1 MPELL
6 LEVGCEE
13 LPASFVP
20 KVQGDLQRE
29 IENRL
34 QEANLTF
41 GTVQSFGTPR
51 RLIIAVQDLGDRQP
65 DETKEVRGPALKAA
79 YDADG
84 NPTKALEGFCR
95 GQGVDP
101 ATARKEGD
109 YVYISKEI
117 IGKPTAELLQTLLPE
132 AIRALTF
139 DKTMRWGSYRMR
151 FARPLR
157 WILAAFDG
165 QAVPF
170 AVESVHSGIQSRGH
184 RFEHPA
190 PFEATSLE
198 SLVTQLRAKMV
209 EPDAAIRRERIVT
222 GAKQVATGTPDLP
235 ESLVQE
241 NAYLTEWPM
250 PLEGTFDAQY
260 STLPEPVLVTVMAK
274 HEKFF
279 PVRDDH
285 GKITNRF
292 ISIRNGGEEATV
304 RSGNQWV
311 LGCRFNDAMFF
322 FNEDKKRTLA
332 DFLEMTRAMTFQE
345 KLGTVRERATRMAQI
360 AEVLAPIYKLDIR
373 YTKEAALYAKAD
385 LTSGMVGELA
395 SLQGAI
401 GAEYARRDGMPTEIA
416 DAIGGHYDLSGSLAN
431 GNLMAVAVALADQ
444 LDKMAGYLG
453 IGHVPSGSSDPY
465 AMRRAAG
472 QLIEAGI
479 AHDLNLRT
487 LLERAIEGFEGI
499 ELDRDAVFRVSADLL
514 TQRYESAFPEA
525 RFDHLAAVLGASD
538 DVLFRPADVKSR
550 LETIQEIDDATVQ
563 ALTRAPNIVN
573 AARAK
578 GIEFGGRNL
587 AALDSAEGSALAAAL
602 GGELFDLVGPI
613 DAFFSA
619 TMVMVDDVDTRN
631 ARLSLLADV
640 AAKTLSFAD
649 FGKIEVQ

>member
-20 KVQGDLQRE
+20 KAQADLQRE
-29 IENRL
+29 VENRL
-34 QEANLTF
+34 REANLSF
-41 GTVQSFGTPR
+41 GTISTFGTPR
-51 RLIIAVQDLGDRQP
+51 RLILSVQDLGNRQP
-65 DETKEVRGPALKAA
+65 DETKEIRGPALKAA
-79 YDADG
+79 YDQDG

-95 GQGVDP
+95 SQGVDP

-117 IGKPTAELLQTLLPE
+117 VGKPTAELLQTLLPE

-157 WILAAFDG
+157 WILAAFNG

-170 AVESVHSGIQSRGH
+170 TVESVASGIQSRGH

-190 PFEATSLE
+190 PFEATSLD
-198 SLVTQLRAKMV
+198 SLVKQLREKMV
-209 EPDAAIRRERIVT
+209 EPDASLRRERILA
-222 GAKQVATGTPDLP
+222 GSKAVASGTPDLP

-279 PVRDDH
+279 PVRDAQE
-285 GKITNRF
+285 KITNRF
-292 ISIRNGGEEATV
+292 ISIRNGGEESTV
-304 RSGNQWV
+304 RAGNQWV

-345 KLGTVRERATRMAQI
+345 KLGTVRDRATRMAQI
-360 AEVLAPIYKLDIR
+360 AEVLAPIYGLDIR

-401 GAEYARRDGMPTEIA
+401 GAEYARRDGMPDAIA
-416 DAIGGHYDLSGSLAN
+416 DAIGGHYDLSGSLAS

-465 AMRRAAG
+465 GMRRAAG
-472 QLIEAGI
+472 HLIEAGI
-479 AHDLNLRT
+479 AHNLNLRT

-499 ELDRDAVFRVSADLL
+499 ELDHDAVFRVTADLL
-514 TQRYESAFPEA
+514 TQRYESAFPDA

-538 DVLFRPADVKSR
+538 DVLFRPAEVRAR
-550 LETIQEIDDATVQ
+550 LEMIQGVEDAVVQ
-563 ALTRAPNIVN
+563 SLTRAPNIVN
-573 AARAK
+573 AARVK
-578 GIEFGGRNL
+578 GIEFGARND
-587 AALDSAEGSALAAAL
+587 AALDSAEGAGLAAAVS
-602 GGELFDLVGPI
+602 GELFDLVGPI
-613 DAFFSA
+613 NAFFSA
-619 TMVMVDDVDTRN
+619 TMVMVDDVPTRN
-631 ARLSLLADV
+631 ARLALLADV
-640 AAKTLSFAD
+640 ASKTLALAD
-649 FGKIEVQ
+649 FGKIEIA